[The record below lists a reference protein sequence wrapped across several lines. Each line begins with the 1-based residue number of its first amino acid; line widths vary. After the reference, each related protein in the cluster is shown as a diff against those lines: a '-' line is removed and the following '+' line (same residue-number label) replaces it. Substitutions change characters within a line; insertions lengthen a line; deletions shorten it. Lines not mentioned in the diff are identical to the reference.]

1 MTCVYPLYNL
11 WQFEQTSTC
20 SSRPRT
26 DFVLNLFPQLQMTEI
41 SLYSGWILGFMTV
54 PFTSLAGA
62 RGRPGE
68 ARMIRGRRAVDKP
81 STATRVIG
89 MYGRSGRLS
98 SRGNEGDSYPRR
110 IESKNSAL
118 LLVALILS
126 RRNSIAERCR
136 SFLGGRRLGAG
147 TSGDLE
153 SSTAIRAASSRR
165 TLRCSW
171 WL

>member
-1 MTCVYPLYNL
+1 MAGAGDFQAVETRATANL
-11 WQFEQTSTC
+11 PRRPQAWGGNER
-20 SSRPRT
+20 RPR
-26 DFVLNLFPQLQMTEI
+26 VL
-41 SLYSGWILGFMTV
+41 
-54 PFTSLAGA
+54 
-62 RGRPGE
+62 
-68 ARMIRGRRAVDKP
+68 DC
-81 STATRVIG
+81 
-89 MYGRSGRLS
+89 
-98 SRGNEGDSYPRR
+98 YPRR